1 VPVVP
6 SISCSNLAALL
17 CKVRFIL
24 ISSVNRTGVRFILI
38 SSVNRT
44 GVLGVSFCEIHHVSE
59 MTSLPKGGATA
70 ELAHLTVMWSV
81 QCLVLCEGAQDG
93 INA

>member
-17 CKVRFIL
+17 CK
-24 ISSVNRTGVRFILI
+24 VRFILI